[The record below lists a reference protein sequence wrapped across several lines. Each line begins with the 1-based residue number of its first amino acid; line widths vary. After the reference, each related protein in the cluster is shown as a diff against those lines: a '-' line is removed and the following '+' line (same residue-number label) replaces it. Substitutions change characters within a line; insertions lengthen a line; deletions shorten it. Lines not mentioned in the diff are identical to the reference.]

1 MRNNTNLVDE
11 ILSSI
16 DMMDSI
22 TMESSLD
29 VMGSL
34 LDSYDKILT
43 IQENYE
49 GDVDDLETI
58 MESFYQEGEIM
69 DEVKEKNKDRNIF
82 MKILMFIPTL
92 LQAIWHSIKKAWDG
106 GKAAETASS
115 AADKVKDMASDAKNF
130 LSKLISVDEDN
141 KGKIIGLTIAGVTI
155 TAAGVA
161 SFIAKKTG
169 ILDNLLTTVKQFTNE
184 KVLKF
189 FAKALTAED
198 IPSDVKDVA
207 LTSPS
212 PDQWQTFLNIDGV
225 IKFFTEP
232 KDVIEKIGQMTNLSD
247 EKQITKVYE
256 DYEAKITDVRKIKL
270 ISKKKFTYTTDQLQ
284 KFFSD
289 SQVAISNLG
298 SKANEAYEN
307 IKKLVNENVNKA
319 KEAKT
324 LKTKDETVVNDSAI
338 KKLNGIMSTLNE
350 YAGIIPPLV
359 KLVNA
364 FSASYTAQINLA
376 EDALKVAQNG
386 SGTADA
392 NATEGESAS
401 TDSGEAE
408 SSTPEETS
416 ATEGNT
422 ESAASEQPAE
432 EKSVEDGT
440 TEEPIKE
447 EGSTDKG
454 KTEPKS
460 DESKIEEA
468 KAEYKK
474 RVEEYKEK
482 NGGKI
487 SNNKAKG
494 IASKVAAAYGIK
506 NRKIVS
512 EAFGIDLDDDDDVI
526 TESVSNG
533 WYSR

>member
-1 MRNNTNLVDE
+1 MGNNTNLVDE

-106 GKAAETASS
+106 GEAAKTASS
-115 AADKVKDMASDAKNF
+115 AADKVKDMASDAKDF

-161 SFIAKKTG
+161 SFIAKKKG

-189 FAKALTAED
+189 FTKALTAED

-207 LTSPS
+207 LMSPS

-376 EDALKVAQNG
+376 EDALKAAQNG

-392 NATEGESAS
+392 NATEGESES

-422 ESAASEQPAE
+422 ESAASEQPAD
-432 EKSVEDGT
+432 EKPNEAT
-440 TEEPIKE
+440 TEEKPVENSTESGE
-447 EGSTDKG
+447 EDVV
-454 KTEPKS
+454 
-460 DESKIEEA
+460 A
-468 KAEYKK
+468 KAKKEYQDRITQLAKK
-474 RVEEYKEK
+474 NNTSVEKL
-482 NGGKI
+482 
-487 SNNKAKG
+487 SANKKKG
-494 IASKVAAAYGIK
+494 IAKDLAKKYNIN
-506 NRKIVS
+506 NRKLIQ
-512 EAFGIDLDDDDDVI
+512 ECFGFDLDDYDDDVI